1 MAKQKTLVNA
11 QSDQSVNKFINSVE
25 NETRKADCKQVVE
38 LMSEI
43 TGEEPKIWGKSI
55 IGFGKFRYKRKN
67 GDEFEW
73 FRVGCSP
80 AKAHMSIYLMYD
92 LQQETEVLERLGPNK
107 IGRGCLYIKKLE
119 QVNLE
124 VLREMI
130 EKGEKWSIG
139 EK

>member
-11 QSDQSVNKFINSVE
+11 QTEQDVYEFVNSVE
-25 NETRKADCKQVVE
+25 NEVRKSDCLAVVK
-38 LMSEI
+38 MMAEI

-55 IGFGKFRYKRKN
+55 IGFGKYKYQRKN

-73 FRVGCSP
+73 FHVGCSP

-92 LQQETEVLERLGPNK
+92 LQNETEALEMLGPNK

-119 QVNLE
+119 QVNLD
-124 VLREMI
+124 VLKEMI
-130 EKGEKWSIG
+130 AKSDRWSRSR
-139 EK
+139 